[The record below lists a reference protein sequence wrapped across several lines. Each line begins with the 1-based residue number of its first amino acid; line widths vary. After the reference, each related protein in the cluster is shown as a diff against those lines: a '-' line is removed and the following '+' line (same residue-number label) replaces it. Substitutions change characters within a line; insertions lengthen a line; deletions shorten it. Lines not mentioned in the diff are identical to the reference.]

1 MSNPKLRIATLSL
14 HSSPLADLGG
24 ETAGGMS
31 VFVREVNREL
41 GRLGLR
47 LDIFTRRDHPSQP
60 KTVEIDKGVRL
71 IRLSAGPAAARS
83 RIELSQDIPLMRQA
97 LREWPAE
104 AYDVIHAHYWISG
117 AVGRQWAAEKGIPFV
132 QMFHTIE
139 RTKGRLIGNGYV
151 ENKQRSGEEET
162 LGQQADALTVG
173 SWRDRENLIADYR
186 IPEEK
191 IYVVPGGVNP
201 EVFSPRSPALARR
214 RAGLPNCRVALFVG
228 RIEPVKGLETLIQ
241 ALAHLRREGGDNCS
255 WRLVLIGGNAES
267 LETKGDG
274 VAVSA
279 QPKGAYID
287 RIRKLAHD
295 LGMADR
301 LTFLGPKPQESL
313 ADYYA
318 GADCCV
324 FPSVYETFGL
334 AVIEALACGGVV
346 VASDIGGYPKILS
359 EEEAGLLVPPG
370 DAKALARTLDR
381 ICTDSALREGLRQ
394 RAPEVSRRF
403 SWTETAQRF
412 LEIYRGLIEK
422 HSAPNASRPVTIRK
436 RTACLG

>member
-1 MSNPKLRIATLSL
+1 MSNSQLRIATLSL

-41 GRLGLR
+41 GRLGLQ
-47 LDIFTRRDHPSQP
+47 LDIFTRRDNPSQSEM
-60 KTVEIDKGVRL
+60 VEIDKGVRL
-71 IRLSAGPAAARS
+71 IRLSAGPAVARS
-83 RIELSQDIPLMRQA
+83 RNELSQDIPLMRQA

-139 RTKGRLIGNGYV
+139 RTKGRLIGNGYT
-151 ENKQRSGEEET
+151 ENKQRSGEEEA
-162 LGQQADALTVG
+162 LGRQADALTVG
-173 SWRDRENLIADYR
+173 SGRDRESLISDYG
-186 IPEEK
+186 IPQEK
-191 IYVVPGGVNP
+191 IHVVPGGVNP
-201 EVFSPRSPALARR
+201 HIFSPRSPDLARR
-214 RAGLPNCRVALFVG
+214 RAGLAKCRVALFVG

-241 ALAHLRREGGDNCS
+241 ALAHLRREGGDHCS
-255 WRLVLIGGNAES
+255 WRVVLIGGNADSRQAKEN
-267 LETKGDG
+267 GDLAG
-274 VAVSA
+274 A
-279 QPKGAYID
+279 QTNDSYID
-287 RIRKLAHD
+287 HIHKLALD

-301 LTFLGPKPQESL
+301 LTFLGPKPQEFL

-346 VASDIGGYPKILS
+346 VASDIGGYPQILS
-359 EEEAGLLVPPG
+359 EEKAGLLVPPG
-370 DAKALARTLDR
+370 DPNALARALDR
-381 ICTDSALREGLRQ
+381 VCTDSALREGLRR
-394 RAPEVSRRF
+394 RAPEVGRRF
-403 SWTETAQRF
+403 SWSETAQRF
-412 LEIYRGLIEK
+412 LKIYRVLVEN
-422 HSAPNASRPVTIRK
+422 HSAQSIS
-436 RTACLG
+436 